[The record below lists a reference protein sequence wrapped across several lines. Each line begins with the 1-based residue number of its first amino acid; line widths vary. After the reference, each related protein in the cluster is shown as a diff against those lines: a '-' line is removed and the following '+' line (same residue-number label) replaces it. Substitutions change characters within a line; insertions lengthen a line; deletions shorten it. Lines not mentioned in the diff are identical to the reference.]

1 VKAVSRLPLAITMGD
16 PAGIGPEVSLKAIA
30 DPAVRR
36 RVAPLLVGDPGVW
49 LETARRL
56 RLGLQF
62 AAPGRAR
69 QGAATLIP
77 TSSLPERWRAAGKPR
92 GPAHAAACGEAA
104 HAAIIEA
111 VALVRQG
118 RARAVVTAPI
128 SKAHLVAAGH
138 GYPGHTELL
147 AHLCGDVPVRMMMVG
162 GTLRVVLVTIHM
174 ALREVPRRL
183 TAASIFETIA
193 ITVAALRQRFRIR
206 RPRIAVTGLNP
217 HAGEDGLFGDE
228 DVRVIAPA
236 VRRARRG
243 GVDAVG
249 PLAADGV
256 FPYAARGHY
265 DAVVAMYHD
274 QGLAP
279 FKLVHFAD
287 GVNCTLGLP
296 FVRTS
301 PDHGT
306 AFDIAGRD
314 KADAG
319 SMAAAILL
327 AAQLAGRP

>member
-1 VKAVSRLPLAITMGD
+1 
-16 PAGIGPEVSLKAIA
+16 
-30 DPAVRR
+30 
-36 RVAPLLVGDPGVW
+36 VA
-49 LETARRL
+49 
-56 RLGLQF
+56 
-62 AAPGRAR
+62 
-69 QGAATLIP
+69 
-77 TSSLPERWRAAGKPR
+77 TSNLTERWRVAGKPR
-92 GPAHAAACGEAA
+92 TGAHAAACGNAA

-118 RARAVVTAPI
+118 RAGAIVTAPI

-138 GYPGHTELL
+138 DYPGHTELL
-147 AHLCGDVPVRMMMVG
+147 AHLCGGVPVRMMMVG
-162 GTLRVVLVTIHM
+162 GSLRVVLVTIHM
-174 ALREVPRRL
+174 ALRDVPKKL
-183 TAASIFETIA
+183 SAASIFETIA
-193 ITVAALRQRFRIR
+193 ITVAALRQRFRVR

-228 DVRVIAPA
+228 DIRVIAPA
-236 VRRARRG
+236 VRRARRRG
-243 GVDAVG
+243 IDAVG

-256 FPYAARGHY
+256 FPYAARGDY

-314 KADAG
+314 KADAS
-319 SMAAAILL
+319 SMAAALLL
-327 AAQLAGRP
+327 ASELASRR